1 MTILVK
7 YEDGSIATAE
17 VRPDMTPL
25 EILSDEY
32 LTGLGKIVDWERVED
47 SCPHYNLIEAEKAAK
62 MDDFIIEGY
71 VTVSTVNRISY
82 SIEDSK
88 RILKL
93 AKLLDIGFFDAADR
107 LGIKPQCERVIDYDC
122 EDQLEIYSA
131 KEIR

>member
-7 YEDGSIATAE
+7 YEDGSTVTAE
-17 VRPDMTPL
+17 VRPDITPL
-25 EILSDEY
+25 EILGNEY
-32 LTGLGKIVDWERVED
+32 LTGLGKIVGWERIKD
-47 SCPHYNLIEAEKAAK
+47 SCPHYNLIEAEKVAE

-71 VTVSTVNRISY
+71 VTVSTVSRISY

-93 AKLLDIGFFDAADR
+93 AKLLDIGFFNAAER
-107 LGIKPQCERVIDYDC
+107 LNIKPQCEITVNYDC
-122 EDQLEIYSA
+122 EDQLEIYST